1 MIRSHGHLGIAL
13 AALAVVVCCPARL
26 RAQSAAQRDA
36 VLRFRDSLATASDSV
51 SLLALEAHYL
61 DDARKNRDDAL
72 PKFRLGYTGLRL
84 AQVTGAASHFRDA
97 ESEFE
102 WITQLQPTWPLG
114 WYALGNAE
122 LNEADFYPSGIRG
135 LFATL
140 GHDIFVQP
148 ARDIAQS
155 GEADS
160 SFTLGLTE
168 LGQDALDQRIGSHLD
183 VALAALRDVAG
194 TPVGR
199 QRDVLLM
206 RGMVEREH
214 GDIDSAITA
223 FATIVRRNS
232 ADARAQLELGRTQL
246 MAGRMVGTGPWYAGL
261 AQADSSVAALYRS
274 DLALVMSDS
283 ALGVFDHLR
292 GAARLADVREF
303 WDTRDP
309 ESLNTSAERL
319 REHYRRL
326 EFAHRNYR
334 LLAPS
339 HRYDSVRTFT
349 ATGSRFDDRGRVY
362 VRQGEPDDR
371 STLNMIGL
379 PPNETWLYHRPG
391 GDLIFNFAQPDG
403 AQGYRLYESLLD
415 IVGLGAAAQRT
426 GQGDVASRLASGN
439 VIETYGAGWTAQA
452 AQELLYSRQKMS
464 PIYGRMLSAGP
475 AGAQKLQA
483 TERIEGRHSLAVGLQ
498 TDGWKFGFELPL
510 VADVDVVAFG
520 GTPREPQ
527 VQIAYAIPGSSL
539 YATPT
544 GGPLVYA
551 IRVRASVRNAQNEL
565 VAFIDTTRNY
575 TTSAPIPEQAHLLG
589 RVPVDV
595 PPGDYTV
602 RVAVE
607 TANRGVVEPP
617 RSIHVAS
624 LAAARVTL
632 SDLALGVR
640 SVPLSMRSGAADTAW
655 FNPLHRFAG
664 SEPLQLTFELGGL
677 ARGAPYRTQIAIF
690 RSGHKGAA
698 IQVAGNAV
706 ASAVPERVHRQVD
719 LSRLGS
725 GSYEIEVTIITPDG
739 ARVSRRH
746 EFSIGGH

>member
-1 MIRSHGHLGIAL
+1 MLGL
-13 AALAVVVCCPARL
+13 LAVVVCCPASL
-26 RAQSAAQRDA
+26 RAQSRADRDA
-36 VLRFRDSLATASDSV
+36 VFQFRDSLATATDSV
-51 SLLALEAHYL
+51 SLLALEARYL
-61 DDARKNRDDAL
+61 DDARKNRDDPL

-102 WITQLQPTWPLG
+102 WITQLQPKWPLG

-122 LNEADFYPSGIRG
+122 LNEADVFPAGIRG

-148 ARDIAQS
+148 AHDIARS
-155 GEADS
+155 GEVDS
-160 SFTLGLTE
+160 LFTIGLTQIGE
-168 LGQDALDQRIGSHLD
+168 DALDHNIGSHLD
-183 VALAALRDVAG
+183 AALAALREVAAS
-194 TPVGR
+194 PVGR

-223 FATIVRRNS
+223 FAAIVRRNGD
-232 ADARAQLELGRTQL
+232 DARAQLELGRTQL
-246 MAGRMVGTGPWYAGL
+246 MAGRIVGTGPWYAGL
-261 AQADSSVAALYRS
+261 AQADSSVAALYHS

-283 ALGVFDHLR
+283 ALGVFDRLR
-292 GAARLADVREF
+292 GAARVADVREF

-334 LLAPS
+334 LLAPA
-339 HRYDSVRTFT
+339 HRYDSVRTFA
-349 ATGSRFDDRGRVY
+349 ATGSRFDDRGRIY
-362 VRQGEPDDR
+362 VRHGEPDDR
-371 STLNMIGL
+371 SSLTMIGL
-379 PPNETWLYHRPG
+379 PPNETWLYRRPA
-391 GDLIFNFAQPDG
+391 GDLIFNFAQPDS
-403 AQGYRLYESLLD
+403 AQGYRIYESILD
-415 IVGLGAAAQRT
+415 IVGLGAAAQHT
-426 GQGDVASRLASGN
+426 GQGDVATRLAAGN
-439 VIETYGAGWTAQA
+439 VVETYGAAWTAQA

-464 PIYGRMLSAGP
+464 PVYAKMLSAGP
-475 AGAQKLQA
+475 GDAQKLQS
-483 TERIEGRHSLAVGLQ
+483 TERVEGRRSMAIGLQ
-498 TDGWKFGFELPL
+498 TDSWTFGYELPL

-520 GTPREPQ
+520 GTPRQPEVQ
-527 VQIAYAIPGSSL
+527 VAYAIPGSSL

-544 GGPLVYA
+544 GGPLVYP
-551 IRVRASVRNAQNEL
+551 IRVRAAVRNARNEL

-575 TTSAPIPEQAHLLG
+575 TSSAPIPEQAHLLG
-589 RVPVDV
+589 RVPLAV

-607 TANRGVVEPP
+607 TANRGIVEPP
-617 RSIHVAS
+617 RTIHVAP
-624 LAAARVTL
+624 LAAAQVTL
-632 SDLALGVR
+632 TDLALGVR

-664 SEPLQLTFELGGL
+664 SEPLQLTFEVGGL
-677 ARGAPYRTQIAIF
+677 APGAAYRTQIAIF
-690 RSGHKGAA
+690 RSGHKSAA
-698 IQVAGNAV
+698 IQVAGNATTST
-706 ASAVPERVHRQVD
+706 APERVHRQVD

-725 GSYEIEVTIITPDG
+725 GSYEIEVTISTPDG
-739 ARVSRRH
+739 VKVSRRH